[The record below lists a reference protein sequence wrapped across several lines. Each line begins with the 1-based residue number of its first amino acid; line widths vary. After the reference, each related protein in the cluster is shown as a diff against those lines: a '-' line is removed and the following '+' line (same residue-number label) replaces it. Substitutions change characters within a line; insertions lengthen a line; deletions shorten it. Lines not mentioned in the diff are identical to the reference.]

1 MSARLIIALAVA
13 GIVGFCAAV
22 SWTKW
27 QTSSAQATGGNAV
40 QPASDD
46 ARREHREKFFGGDP
60 ERNVRGGQEL
70 KPRW

>member
-1 MSARLIIALAVA
+1 MSARLIIALALA
-13 GIVGFCAAV
+13 GIVGFGTGV

-27 QTSSAQATGGNAV
+27 QTSSAQTTGGNTV
-40 QPASDD
+40 QPASDH

-60 ERNVRGGQEL
+60 ERNIRGGQEL